1 MFNSN
6 PRSINKINI
15 FNINDTID
23 YNIWNLAK
31 LEICKL
37 YNNNSNN
44 IKVTLNK
51 NDEITST
58 QNLNNDVKIVFYDYY
73 IKSDNVESV
82 NFINYILKNNVL
94 FYNFEFLN
102 DFNNS
107 QNELDFF
114 NNVIKTIKKTKN
126 ITLIDDIL
134 T

>member
-114 NNVIKTIKKTKN
+114 NNVIKTINKNKK
-126 ITLIDDIL
+126 IILIDDLL